1 MREITIKVEDTCKGL
16 IINAL
21 ISDQPESYKI
31 GLTQMSIDTEDLQR
45 DKTIVV
51 GIEGFRE
58 IFDEGAEE

>member
-1 MREITIKVEDTCKGL
+1 MREITIKVEDTCKAL

-21 ISDQPESYKI
+21 TSDQPKSHKI
-31 GLTQMSIDTEDLQR
+31 GLTQMSIDTDDLQR

-58 IFDEGAEE
+58 IFDEGANE